1 MECIKIFNCEDLI
14 GLKITH
20 THTPTPS
27 PSNNLMTTCTNKYN
41 HILFNEVSRDMR
53 DGSNGIKLFL

>member
-1 MECIKIFNCEDLI
+1 MECIKIFNREDLI

-20 THTPTPS
+20 THPPS

-41 HILFNEVSRDMR
+41 PILFNEVFRDMR